1 MEFVSPTGEQRYAA
15 LVRAA
20 SEAVVGL
27 DMDGTLSPIV
37 DDPATAR
44 IHPGAGAVLADLA
57 DCVRLVAIITGR
69 PARQAV
75 TLGSL
80 DALGDRLDAAGR
92 ELHLFGQY
100 GEERWSSRTRQFDT
114 PPPPTGLAAF
124 LRALPGVLGQ
134 AGVPDAWVEEKG
146 LGVAVHT
153 RRLPDPAAALARL
166 GGPVTDLARTHGLAV
181 EPGRS
186 VVEVRSPHTDK
197 GDAVRTVAAEQQ
209 AGAFLFAGDDLGDVA
224 AFEAVHALADR
235 GVATLTV
242 CSTSAEENALRELAD
257 VVVPGPDGVLELL
270 RRLTA
275 DVHESRE
282 RQPE

>member
-1 MEFVSPTGEQRYAA
+1 MEFVSPAGEQRYAA
-15 LVRAA
+15 VVRAA

-37 DDPATAR
+37 DDPKSAR
-44 IHPGAGAVLADLA
+44 IHPDAGAVLAGLA

-75 TLGSL
+75 DLGDL
-80 DALGDRLDAAGR
+80 DALGDRLDVAGR

-100 GEERWSSRTRQFDT
+100 GEERWSSRTRTFDSPR
-114 PPPPTGLAAF
+114 PPAGLGGFMDDLPAV
-124 LRALPGVLGQ
+124 LRQ
-134 AGVPDAWVEEKG
+134 AGAPDAWVEEKG

-153 RRLPDPAAALARL
+153 RRLPDAAAALTRL
-166 GGPVTDLARTHGLAV
+166 KEPISSLARSHGLAV
-181 EPGRS
+181 EPGRN
-186 VVEVRSPHTDK
+186 VIEVRSPHTDK
-197 GDAVRTVAAEQQ
+197 GDAVRTVAAEQE

-224 AFEAVHALADR
+224 AFEAVHGLSEH

-242 CSTSAEENALRELAD
+242 CSTSAEEHALRDLAD
-257 VVVPGPDGVLELL
+257 VVVPGPDGVLALL

-275 DVHESRE
+275 DVGATR
-282 RQPE
+282 RAQPE